1 MIDDIFCK
9 GISRKRLM
17 NRAVSQRKR
26 ESYGNLFSQHA
37 SGWDTHGFQNM
48 QALFTVAHDCI
59 GAESPGGCKR

>member
-1 MIDDIFCK
+1 
-9 GISRKRLM
+9 M